1 MIRMLKFVSKLT
13 KVALYLKL
21 TIMGSTQDLLILF
34 AYYDFQFLFLGEDDT
49 IHEISLSSPN
59 QCNTIL

>member
-1 MIRMLKFVSKLT
+1 MLKFVSKLT

-34 AYYDFQFLFLGEDDT
+34 AYYDFQFLFLGED
-49 IHEISLSSPN
+49 EAKQVVVP
-59 QCNTIL
+59 CNINI